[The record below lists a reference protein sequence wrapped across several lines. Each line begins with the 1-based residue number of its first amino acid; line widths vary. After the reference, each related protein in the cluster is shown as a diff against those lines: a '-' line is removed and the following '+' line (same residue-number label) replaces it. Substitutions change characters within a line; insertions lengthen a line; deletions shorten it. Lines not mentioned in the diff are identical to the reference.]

1 MMMDK
6 CEAVYADTIEWEKVD
21 NKIWEKTIWKN
32 EESGTYVRLVRVE
45 PGFKGEK
52 TLRHDFDELV
62 YVLQG
67 QQVNVRTGKIWHQG
81 MLSSFPAE
89 TEHGPFSTDEG
100 ILCIEFRYYRKS

>member
-32 EESGTYVRLVRVE
+32 EKSGTYVRLVRAE
-45 PGFKGEK
+45 PGFK
-52 TLRHDFDELV
+52 
-62 YVLQG
+62 G
-67 QQVNVRTGKIWHQG
+67 QQVNVRTGKVWHQG

-100 ILCIEFRYYRKS
+100 ILCIEFRYYRKP